1 MSDDSAE
8 LDRIRAVK
16 AKYEKKLLRK
26 RNVVGVGIGL
36 RQKDGEPT
44 GQMVLTVMVQQEQ
57 PPSRLWPWDRIPS
70 ELDGVP
76 VDIQSVGTIKAL

>member
-1 MSDDSAE
+1 MSDNLEDLS
-8 LDRIRAVK
+8 RIRAVK

-36 RQKDGEPT
+36 RQKDGEST

-57 PPSRLWPWDRIPS
+57 PPSKLWPWDRIPI

-76 VDIQSVGTIKAL
+76 VDVQNVGTIKAL